1 MISHRHRFISL
12 HIPKTGG
19 TSINKSLKGVFG
31 KHCKWTGHV
40 KLDSIVGHKHQD
52 RCGDYFKFAFVRN
65 PWDRFLSCYFYF
77 KNYGI
82 REGHDVSTGK
92 IVNQFSDFEDFACSF
107 KDVRHLIKS
116 SHLKS
121 QTGWIDDRV
130 DFIGRFESL
139 QQDFN
144 AVCDKIGIGPTKLS
158 HKNKSEHKPYY
169 EYYNSNTQS
178 IVGEI
183 YKEDI
188 KFLGYKFYNYEKI

>member
-1 MISHRHRFISL
+1 
-12 HIPKTGG
+12 
-19 TSINKSLKGVFG
+19 
-31 KHCKWTGHV
+31 
-40 KLDSIVGHKHQD
+40 VGHKHQD